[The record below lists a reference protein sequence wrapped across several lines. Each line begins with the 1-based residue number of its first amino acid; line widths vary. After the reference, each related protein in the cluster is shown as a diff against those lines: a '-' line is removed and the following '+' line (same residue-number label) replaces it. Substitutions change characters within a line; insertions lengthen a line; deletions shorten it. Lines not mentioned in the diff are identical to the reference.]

1 MQQPSHRSLLAGA
14 ALLGLLAAAPPAAQA
29 QLQGPRHELALQWAP
44 AGLSNGDQRSRV
56 LAYDRNVGNGFALGA
71 SLGYGDVHRGDSED
85 GAYLLLRVRKR
96 FEPLGGGLNWIQPQ
110 IGIEYGGATSIFR
123 NAELTGAYAG
133 VYMPASTELGFTVDA
148 WFGRSRDKEVQILGG
163 GQTTVSRNVRNIRLG
178 IALNF

>member
-1 MQQPSHRSLLAGA
+1 MSGRAAAAAAAVLGLLAGA
-14 ALLGLLAAAPPAAQA
+14 PQTAYAQV
-29 QLQGPRHELALQWAP
+29 QGPRHELALQWSP

-71 SLGYGDVHRGDSED
+71 SLGYGDVHRGDSQD

-110 IGIEYGGATSIFR
+110 IGIEYGGATSVFR
-123 NAELTGAYAG
+123 NAELTGAFVG
-133 VYMPASTELGFTVDA
+133 VYMPASTELGFTVDT
-148 WFGRSRDKEVQILGG
+148 WFGRSRDQEVQLLGG

-178 IALNF
+178 IALSF